1 MGTII
6 RNFKRIKVISL
17 ILIILGFFSSCS
29 TPRESNLN
37 DFMQEDGRLR
47 VLTSTAMIEDMVKKI
62 GGDSI
67 KVISLIGPDQD
78 PHSYE
83 IVKGD
88 GEKFEYADLIFVN
101 GLSLEHSASMRYQT
115 KRRSN
120 VTYIGDEI
128 KNKFPDRMIY
138 VEDEVDPHIWMD
150 ISLWSEAISIVEKKL
165 SDKDPKNQQK
175 YSFNAEKLKREYL
188 DFDTAIALKIRQ
200 IPDNKRYLVTSH
212 DAFNYFVR
220 RYFASQNEIKNGSW
234 RPRMQALQGL
244 APDQQ
249 ISLLEIKELVN
260 HIYKYKIEVIFAEA
274 NLSKDSLEK
283 VKEAVSKK
291 GLNIRIAKETLYGDT
306 LGGLGYLQMM
316 SYDASVL
323 ENNLNA
329 ID

>member
-6 RNFKRIKVISL
+6 RNFNRIKLISL
-17 ILIILGFFSSCS
+17 FLSILSFFSSCS
-29 TPRESNLN
+29 KTSENHLN
-37 DFMQEDGRLR
+37 DFMKEDGRLR

-62 GGDSI
+62 GGDKI

-101 GLSLEHSASMRYQT
+101 GLSLEHSASMGYQT
-115 KRRSN
+115 KRRDN
-120 VTYIGDEI
+120 VTYLGDEI
-128 KNKFPDRMIY
+128 KNRFPDQMIY
-138 VEDEVDPHIWMD
+138 VEDQVDPHIWMD

-165 SDKDPKNQQK
+165 CDKDPINKEN
-175 YSFNAEKLKREYL
+175 YVSNAKKLKTEYL
-188 DFDTAIALKIRQ
+188 NFDAFISAKIKQ
-200 IPDNKRYLVTSH
+200 IPESKRYLVTSH

-220 RYFASQNEIKNGSW
+220 RYFANPNELKKGSW

-306 LGGLGYLQMM
+306 LGGLGYLEMM

-323 ENNLNA
+323 EKNLNA